1 MKAFV
6 FPGQGSQ
13 ARGMGGALF
22 EELPELTAA
31 ADEVLGYSVA
41 DLCRRDVDNVLGQT
55 EYTQPALF
63 VVSALSYLDRQRRE
77 PVEVDFFAGHS
88 LGEYTALYAAGAL
101 DLISALRLVQ
111 LRGRL
116 MATMTDGGMAAVVGM
131 AADDVRSALDGNGL
145 DGLDLANLNA
155 PDQVVIS
162 GPVDMIRTAG
172 PVLTAA
178 GARACTPLRVSGA
191 FHSRY
196 MQPVGAAFAEALSRV
211 DFAPL
216 KRPVIANCTGL
227 PYEDGAVRETL
238 AAQLVQPVRWE
249 QSVRYLL
256 GSGVDT
262 VEEVGP
268 GRVLTRL
275 VEKIRSRPAPIATP
289 SRPTSDRG
297 REAVTSAGTT
307 LGSAEFRRAYGLR
320 HAYVCGSMYR
330 GIASTDLV
338 VRACRAGVL
347 AFFGAGGLPAQ
358 RVAGAVARIRA
369 AVGEQ
374 AVFGVSMVHDPI
386 LPDNEQRL
394 VETLLATGV
403 TVIEA
408 SAFITVTP
416 ALVRYRL
423 AGLTRAADG
432 STVAGN
438 RIIAKLSRPEV
449 AEGFLTPAPPHI
461 VDALLASGAVTREQ
475 AGLAASVPMADDI
488 CVEGDSG
495 GHTDRRDFLVLLPAI
510 RGLSERLGV
519 AHGYPRPVRVGAA
532 GGIGTPQAAAAA
544 FLLGAD
550 FIVTGSI
557 NLCTAESGTSAV
569 VKDMLQRINIQD
581 TDYAPAGD
589 MFELGAQVQVL
600 KRGVFF
606 PARARRLHELYRRFD
621 SLDDID
627 AATRQQIEER
637 YFRRTFDEVWQET
650 RAYFAARD
658 TRAVAKAETS
668 PKHKMALVF
677 RWYFG
682 HSQRAAMEGR
692 EADRLDFQIHCGPSL
707 GAFNQWVAGTE
718 LERWQD
724 RHVDDIAER
733 IMAGAVGYLRRRY
746 DELGLAGDRP

>member
-1 MKAFV
+1 MRAFV

-22 EELPELTAA
+22 EEFPELTAA
-31 ADEVLGYSVA
+31 ADEALGYSIA
-41 DLCRRDVDNVLGQT
+41 DLCLRDADNVLGRT

-101 DLISALRLVQ
+101 DFISTLRLVA

-131 AADDVRSALDGNGL
+131 AADEVRAALDGARL
-145 DGLDLANLNA
+145 DGLDLANLNTQ
-155 PDQVVIS
+155 DQVVIS
-162 GPVDMIRTAG
+162 GPVDVVRAAG

-178 GARACTPLRVSGA
+178 GAGGYTPLRVSGA

-196 MQPVGAAFAEALSRV
+196 MRAVSAAFAEELSHV

-216 KRPVIANCTGL
+216 KKPVIANCTGL
-227 PYEDGAVRETL
+227 PYADGAVRETL
-238 AAQLVQPVRWE
+238 VAQLVEPVRWE

-256 GSGVDT
+256 GLGVDAL
-262 VEEVGP
+262 EEVGP

-275 VEKIRSRPAPIATP
+275 IEKIRSRPAPSAAPART
-289 SRPTSDRG
+289 TSDHG
-297 REAVTSAGTT
+297 RMAGAGTT

-338 VRACRAGVL
+338 IRACRAGVL
-347 AFFGAGGLPAQ
+347 AFFGAAGLSAPL
-358 RVAGAVARIRA
+358 VAGAVARIRA
-369 AVGEQ
+369 VVGERTT
-374 AVFGVSMVHDPI
+374 FGVSLAHDPV

-403 TVIEA
+403 PVVEA
-408 SAFITVTP
+408 SAFVKVTP

-423 AGLTRAADG
+423 SGLTRAADG

-449 AEGFLTPAPPHI
+449 AEGFLAPPPQQI

-475 AGLAASVPMADDI
+475 AGLAANVPMADDI

-495 GHTDRRDFLVLLPAI
+495 GHTDRRDLLVLLPVI
-510 RGLSERLGV
+510 RRLSERTS
-519 AHGYPRPVRVGAA
+519 AARGYRRPVRVGAA

-550 FIVTGSI
+550 FIVTGSV

-569 VKDMLQRINIQD
+569 VKDMLQRVNIQD
-581 TDYAPAGD
+581 TDHAPAGD
-589 MFELGAQVQVL
+589 MFELGAQAQVL

-606 PARARRLHELYRRFD
+606 PARARKLHELYRRFD

-627 AATRQQIEER
+627 ADTRQQIEER
-637 YFRRTFDEVWQET
+637 YFRRTLDEVWQET
-650 RAYFAARD
+650 RAYFAAQD
-658 TRAVAKAETS
+658 TRAVARAETS

-677 RWYFG
+677 RWYFE

-692 EADRLDFQIHCGPSL
+692 EANRLDFQVHCGPSL

-733 IMAGAVGYLRRRY
+733 IMAGAAAYLRQRY
-746 DELGLAGDRP
+746 DELGLAGDQP

>member
-1 MKAFV
+1 M

-22 EELPELTAA
+22 EELPELTAM
-31 ADEVLGYSVA
+31 ADDVLGYSIA
-41 DLCRRDVDNVLGQT
+41 DLCRRDVDNVLGRT

-63 VVSALSYLDRQRRE
+63 VVSVLSYLDRQRRE
-77 PVEVDFFAGHS
+77 PVQADLFAGHS

-101 DLISALRLVQ
+101 DFVAALRLVA

-116 MATMTDGGMAAVVGM
+116 MATMTGGGMAAVVGM
-131 AADDVRSALDGNGL
+131 AADDVRSALDGARL
-145 DGLDLANLNA
+145 DTLDLANLNTH
-155 PDQVVIS
+155 DQVVIS
-162 GPVDMIRTAG
+162 GPVDAIRAAG

-178 GARACTPLRVSGA
+178 GASAYTPLRVSGA

-196 MQPVGAAFAEALSRV
+196 MQPVSAAFAEELSRV

-216 KRPVIANCTGL
+216 QRPVIANCTGL
-227 PYEDGAVRETL
+227 PYVDGEVRQML
-238 AAQLVQPVRWE
+238 AAQLVEPVRWE
-249 QSVRYLL
+249 RSVRYLVEL
-256 GSGVDT
+256 GVDT
-262 VEEVGP
+262 IEEVGP

-275 VEKIRSRPAPIATP
+275 VEKIRSRPAPSATP
-289 SRPTSDRG
+289 SRPTPDRG
-297 REAVTSAGTT
+297 RKVVASAGTT
-307 LGSAEFRRAYGLR
+307 LGSAEFRQAYGLR

-338 VRACRAGVL
+338 IRACRAGVL

-358 RVAGAVARIRA
+358 HVADAVARIRA
-369 AVGEQ
+369 EVGEQ

-403 TVIEA
+403 PVIEA
-408 SAFITVTP
+408 SAFVKVTP

-423 AGLTRAADG
+423 AGLARAADG
-432 STVAGN
+432 STVVGN

-449 AEGFLTPAPPHI
+449 AEGFLTPAPQRI
-461 VDALLASGAVTREQ
+461 VDALLASGAITREQ
-475 AGLAASVPMADDI
+475 AGLAADVPMADDI
-488 CVEGDSG
+488 CVEGDCG
-495 GHTDRRDFLVLLPAI
+495 GRTDRRGFLVLLPAI
-510 RGLSERLGV
+510 RALGARLSA

-569 VKDMLQRINIQD
+569 VKDMLQRIDVQD

-589 MFELGAQVQVL
+589 MFELGASVQVL
-600 KRGVFF
+600 RRGVFF
-606 PARARRLHELYRRFD
+606 PARARKLHELYRRFD

-650 RAYFAARD
+650 RAYLAAHD
-658 TRAVAKAETS
+658 TRAVAQAETS

-677 RWYFG
+677 RWYLG
-682 HSQRAAMEGR
+682 HSERAAMEGR
-692 EADRLDFQIHCGPSL
+692 EADRLDFQVHCGPAL
-707 GAFNQWVAGTE
+707 GAFNQWVTGTE

-724 RHVDDIAER
+724 RHVDDIAEK
-733 IMAGAVGYLRRRY
+733 IMVGAAGYLRRRY
-746 DELGLAGDRP
+746 DELGLAGDQP